1 MTDKGATDKGM
12 AGSDVLGSGAAGNRV
27 IDDGAAGN
35 RVIDDGAAGNRV
47 IDDGAA
53 ERTHGQPAVTREGQ
67 LSAEGIT
74 VGYGGPAILQDVS
87 LTIPAG
93 KITALIGP
101 NGCGKSTLLRA
112 LGRQQPLSAGTVR
125 LDGDPIRD
133 LSARQFAR
141 RVAFLPQQPVTPEG
155 VTVREV
161 VAYGRYP
168 YTGAFASLSAKDREA
183 IELAA
188 EKAGVK
194 ELLDSPA
201 TELSGGQRQ
210 RVWVAMTVAQQTP
223 ILLLDEPTT
232 YLDPAHQISILDLV
246 RDLNATGRTVV
257 MVVHDMTHAAR
268 FADHIVAMRDGQVV
282 AAGDTEEVMSAELVQ
297 AVFGIG
303 CLTVKDPETG
313 RVLPVPY
320 R

>member
-1 MTDKGATDKGM
+1 MTASPAM
-12 AGSDVLGSGAAGNRV
+12 QSGEILA
-27 IDDGAAGN
+27 
-35 RVIDDGAAGNRV
+35 
-47 IDDGAA
+47 
-53 ERTHGQPAVTREGQ
+53 GQ
-67 LSAEGIT
+67 LEAEGIT
-74 VGYGGPAILQDVS
+74 VGYGGPAILHEIS
-87 LTIPAG
+87 LAIPSA

-112 LGRQQPLSAGTVR
+112 LGRQQPLSAGAVR
-125 LDGDPIRD
+125 FNGDSIHD

-141 RVAFLPQQPVTPEG
+141 HVAFLPQQPVTPEG

-161 VAYGRYP
+161 IAYGRYP
-168 YTGAFASLSAKDREA
+168 YTGAFASLNARDHEA
-183 IELAA
+183 IEQAA
-188 EKAGVK
+188 SKAGVE
-194 ELLDSPA
+194 ELLDNPA

-210 RVWVAMTVAQQTP
+210 RVWVAMTVAQETP

-246 RDLNATGRTVV
+246 RDLNKAGRTIV

-282 AAGDTEEVMSAELVQ
+282 ATGDTDTVMSAALIAE
-297 AVFGIG
+297 VFGME
-303 CLTVKDPETG
+303 CLTVQDPETG